1 MANIRDKVF
10 VNLQPWRML
19 GFQKF
24 EDGTTLIGR
33 VPHVAP
39 EAWFHMIFAPLRQ
52 EDLESVKSRLGT
64 FGNFPFLS
72 TFEQFNGFNLFSSN
86 CFLFGLRTSYKRDG
100 SVFQPWDIITHHF
113 EARAKGLPEELLLI
127 GGSKAIEGGVAFAQA
142 PDGQVVALEKGNN
155 WIETYRWASAECFIL
170 DEVHRLNVLFDT
182 AGKEIDKEALSSFGL
197 KPSVIN

>member
-1 MANIRDKVF
+1 MANICDKLLVG
-10 VNLQPWRML
+10 LLPWRTL

-39 EAWFHMIFAPLRQ
+39 EAWFHMVFAPLRQ
-52 EDLESVKSRLGT
+52 GDLENVKSGLGSL
-64 FGNFPFLS
+64 GSFPFLS

-86 CFLFGLRTSYKRDG
+86 FFLFGRRTSYKRDG

-142 PDGQVVALEKGNN
+142 PDGQVVALKKGNN
-155 WIETYRWASAECFIL
+155 WVETYRWASAESLI
-170 DEVHRLNVLFDT
+170 
-182 AGKEIDKEALSSFGL
+182 G
-197 KPSVIN
+197 